1 MKATAYPP
9 LASKYTGSAVVQV
22 HAAVLLFGLAGLFGK
37 LLPFSP
43 VEIVFG
49 RALFAAASLL
59 LVLGMARQGG
69 RRRLRHDLL
78 PILLAGVLLAF
89 HWVCFFRAIQIST
102 VAIGLVTFASFPAFV
117 TLLEPL
123 VFRERTRAID
133 LVVTA
138 LVIVGLAIII
148 PKAQT
153 ANPITRGALWGIAS
167 GGLFAVLSLINRSLI
182 RRQGAIRIA
191 AIENLTAAIVLLPW
205 MTSHFARPT
214 ATQWVELAVLGIIC
228 TAIAHALFIGS
239 MSRLRAQAASVAAAL
254 EPVYGIIIALIVLGE
269 IPGWRTVLGGAVVIS
284 AAILSGLTRVNG
296 RRAGA

>member
-9 LASKYTGSAVVQV
+9 LASKYTGSAIVQV
-22 HAAVLLFGLAGLFGK
+22 HIAVVLFGLAGLFGK
-37 LLPFSP
+37 LLPFHP

-49 RALFAAASLL
+49 RALFAAASLF
-59 LVLGMARQGG
+59 LVLGMASHGA
-69 RRRLRHDLL
+69 RRRLRYDFLS
-78 PILLAGVLLAF
+78 ILLAGVLLAF

-117 TLLEPL
+117 TILEPL
-123 VFRERTRAID
+123 AFREKLRAID
-133 LVVTA
+133 LAVTA

-148 PKAQT
+148 PKAQP
-153 ANPITRGALWGIAS
+153 ANPVTRGALWGIAS
-167 GGLFAVLSLINRSLI
+167 GGLFAVLSVINRSLI

-191 AIENLTAAIVLLPW
+191 AIENLVAAIVLFPLV
-205 MTSHFARPT
+205 SIRSARPT
-214 ATQWVELAVLGIIC
+214 ATQWAELAMLGIVC

-239 MSRLRAQAASVAAAL
+239 MSRLRAQAASIAAAL
-254 EPVYGIIIALIVLGE
+254 EPVYGVVIAIIVLGE
-269 IPGWRTVLGGAVVIS
+269 IPNWRTILGGAVVIS

>member
-9 LASKYTGSAVVQV
+9 LAAKYTGSAIVQV
-22 HAAVLLFGLAGLFGK
+22 HVAVVLFGLAGLFGK
-37 LLPFSP
+37 LLPFHP
-43 VEIVFG
+43 AEIVFG
-49 RALFAAASLL
+49 RALFASASLF
-59 LVLGMARQGG
+59 LVLGMANHGA
-69 RRRLRHDLL
+69 RRRLRYDFLS
-78 PILLAGVLLAF
+78 ILLAGVLLAF

-102 VAIGLVTFASFPAFV
+102 VAIGLVTFASFPTFV
-117 TLLEPL
+117 TILEPL
-123 VFRERTRAID
+123 AFRERFRTID

-148 PKAQT
+148 PKTQV
-153 ANPITRGALWGIAS
+153 ANPITHGALWGIAS

-191 AIENLTAAIVLLPW
+191 AIENLVAAIVLLPLV
-205 MTSHFARPT
+205 SIRSVRPT
-214 ATQWVELAVLGIIC
+214 ATQWAELAVLGILC

-254 EPVYGIIIALIVLGE
+254 EPAYGIAIAVIVLGE
-269 IPGWRTVLGGAVVIS
+269 IPGWRTIVGGAVVIS

>member
-1 MKATAYPP
+1 MKATASLP
-9 LASKYTGSAVVQV
+9 LAAKYTGSAIIQV
-22 HAAVLLFGLAGLFGK
+22 HVAVVLFGLAGLFGK
-37 LLPFSP
+37 LLPFHP

-49 RALFAAASLL
+49 RALFAAASLF
-59 LVLGMARQGG
+59 LVLGMANHGA
-69 RRRLRHDLL
+69 RRRLRHDFLS
-78 PILLAGVLLAF
+78 ILLAGVLLAF

-117 TLLEPL
+117 TILEPL
-123 VFRERTRAID
+123 AFRERFRAID

-148 PKAQT
+148 PKSQLG
-153 ANPITRGALWGIAS
+153 NPITRGALWGIAS
-167 GGLFAVLSLINRSLI
+167 GGLFAFLSLINRSLI

-191 AIENLTAAIVLLPW
+191 AIENLVAAIVLLPLV
-205 MTSHFARPT
+205 SIRSARPT
-214 ATQWVELAVLGIIC
+214 ATQWAELAVLGTVC

-239 MSRLRAQAASVAAAL
+239 MGRLRAQAASVAAAL

-269 IPGWRTVLGGAVVIS
+269 IPGWRTVFGGAVVIS

>member
-9 LASKYTGSAVVQV
+9 LAAKYTGSAIVQV
-22 HAAVLLFGLAGLFGK
+22 HVAVALFGLAGLFGK
-37 LLPFSP
+37 LLPFHP
-43 VEIVFG
+43 AEIVFG
-49 RALFAAASLL
+49 RALFASASLF
-59 LVLGMARQGG
+59 LVLGMVNRGA

-78 PILLAGVLLAF
+78 PILLAGILLAI

-123 VFRERTRAID
+123 AFRERFRAVD
-133 LVVTA
+133 LAVTA

-148 PKAQT
+148 PKPQV

-191 AIENLTAAIVLLPW
+191 AIENLVAAIVLLPLV
-205 MTSHFARPT
+205 SIHSARPS
-214 ATQWVELAVLGIIC
+214 ATQWVELAVLGIVC

-239 MSRLRAQAASVAAAL
+239 MSRLRAQTASVAAAL

-269 IPGWRTVLGGAVVIS
+269 IPGWRTVLGGSVVIS
-284 AAILSGLTRVNG
+284 AAILSGLTRVSG